1 MNYSCLYIF
10 IFIDPFVGEAKQDR
24 GEFHTFFQ
32 RNPVEYFSEILPTEN
47 YIEWQKG
54 LVRCQSFSAIS
65 LFAALCLVRE
75 PLSSHQTKLLFKAN
89 CPLCF
94 KKVYESEKYLSCS
107 SCGESFHWFT
117 FVICYF
123 AVQFKASIFRRCVP
137 SRKSDKN
144 SAWKCA
150 DCKDSY
156 DIPLRETTSPENQR
170 GAGKR
175 INRRRIDC

>member
-65 LFAALCLVRE
+65 LFASTLVKAVNWNFISPLVRE
-75 PLSSHQTKLLFKAN
+75 PLSSHQTK
-89 CPLCF
+89 
-94 KKVYESEKYLSCS
+94 
-107 SCGESFHWFT
+107 
-117 FVICYF
+117 
-123 AVQFKASIFRRCVP
+123 
-137 SRKSDKN
+137 
-144 SAWKCA
+144 
-150 DCKDSY
+150 
-156 DIPLRETTSPENQR
+156 
-170 GAGKR
+170 
-175 INRRRIDC
+175 